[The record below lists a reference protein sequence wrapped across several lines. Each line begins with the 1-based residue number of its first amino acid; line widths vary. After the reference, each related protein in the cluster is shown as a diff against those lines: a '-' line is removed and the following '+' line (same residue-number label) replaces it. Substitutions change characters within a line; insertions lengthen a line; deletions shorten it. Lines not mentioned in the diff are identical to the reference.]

1 MVDGV
6 VRSIGSHQEPV
17 SAVRWHDAATASS
30 AGWDGMLVLW
40 DISRATSRA
49 ELKAHECRVLGMDSD
64 GQLSATAGYDGT
76 IRLWDWRSEQQ
87 VLQFGGRSDTGCS
100 YCIQVR
106 ISCLH
111 TALRVSKH

>member
-1 MVDGV
+1 
-6 VRSIGSHQEPV
+6 
-17 SAVRWHDAATASS
+17 
-30 AGWDGMLVLW
+30 MLVLW